1 MSRALASEI
10 CRALPGAELT
20 HPFGDTPDD
29 HDVWK
34 VGGKIFAAMSVDT
47 DGISV
52 KCADVATAEML
63 KEAGV
68 AEKAPYFHKSWVRVP
83 FGAGEDELRH
93 RIECSYGIIRRSLTK
108 KLQSTLPVWDGA

>member
-1 MSRALASEI
+1 MSRESASDM

-20 HPFGDTPDD
+20 HPFGDTPED

-34 VGGKIFAAMSVDT
+34 VGGKIFAAMSVDA
-47 DGISV
+47 DGVSV

-63 KEAGV
+63 REAGV
-68 AEKAPYFHKSWVRVP
+68 AQKAPYFHKSWVRVP

-93 RIECSYGIIRRSLTK
+93 RIETSYGIIRGSLTK
-108 KLQSTLPVWDGA
+108 KAQAALPDWTQG